1 MAVKVVREALIND
14 LISVEM
20 AGIYGWNAT
29 LILFV
34 DTAEQEMVACWQDFQ
49 RQTNIYILLID
60 WVSLTGSYKVLAQ
73 PICSGFSLSLSLSVS
88 FFPLGLK
95 EIQIFKIYWALFLVS
110 YSRVRNEKLL
120 LIAYTCIYKNY
131 LTC

>member
-34 DTAEQEMVACWQDFQ
+34 DTAEQEMVAC
-49 RQTNIYILLID
+49 
-60 WVSLTGSYKVLAQ
+60 
-73 PICSGFSLSLSLSVS
+73 
-88 FFPLGLK
+88 
-95 EIQIFKIYWALFLVS
+95 
-110 YSRVRNEKLL
+110 
-120 LIAYTCIYKNY
+120 
-131 LTC
+131 